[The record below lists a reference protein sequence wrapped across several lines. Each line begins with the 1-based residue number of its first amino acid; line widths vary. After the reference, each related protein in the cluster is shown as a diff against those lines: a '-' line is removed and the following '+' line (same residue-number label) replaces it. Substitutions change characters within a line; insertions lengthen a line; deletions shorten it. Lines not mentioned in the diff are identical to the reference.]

1 MAGKSHKKSK
11 KGKPVSLN
19 ELAQEMQMTFD
30 TMTTYF
36 KRSSGEFIAVTD
48 EYVRAVEEEEPLDD
62 RPEWEQEAIRITGEV
77 LSSENDG
84 DYVPLPSRYD
94 IHEYSIMESF
104 CHTVKNTR
112 IASDLF
118 RSISGKGAFSR
129 FKEAI
134 RRHSIEQAW
143 YKYKDEA
150 FREIAKEWCQEND
163 IDWQE

>member
-1 MAGKSHKKSK
+1 M
-11 KGKPVSLN
+11 
-19 ELAQEMQMTFD
+19 D
-30 TMTTYF
+30 
-36 KRSSGEFIAVTD
+36 
-48 EYVRAVEEEEPLDD
+48 
-62 RPEWEQEAIRITGEV
+62 
-77 LSSENDG
+77 
-84 DYVPLPSRYD
+84 
-94 IHEYSIMESF
+94 SF

-118 RSISGKGAFSR
+118 RAISGKGAFSR

-134 RRHSIEQAW
+134 RRYSIEQAW